1 MIKHQ
6 IPGRGPFAPWV
17 RRACSR
23 ANRTLRATLLPKGQ
37 NSSRPIGIAVFTLAC
52 LALAGCDSLPGLD
65 QAKPQPVA
73 AMPPPPDPQT
83 QMAPLEIRIAT
94 LIEEQR
100 EKIDPKAKKLAFDPE
115 LQRIARER
123 ARDMASKN
131 YLAHAAPNGDTSA
144 SLLMAED
151 GKFQGLLGENLA
163 AQHYRKESGVD
174 VVQFAQRFLETWVNS
189 PPHRDN
195 FSYPNYDRT
204 GVGAAVNGDTV
215 YVAQLFATDMGL
227 PPVKDGTPPAAV
239 TPYDSPGAAQS
250 DSANG
255 QPPAPIRLRGAE

>member
-1 MIKHQ
+1 MIKH
-6 IPGRGPFAPWV
+6 V
-17 RRACSR
+17 
-23 ANRTLRATLLPKGQ
+23 
-37 NSSRPIGIAVFTLAC
+37 AVLALAC

-65 QAKPQPVA
+65 QAKPQPAAVA
-73 AMPPPPDPQT
+73 APQPPPSDPQT
-83 QMAPLEIRIAT
+83 QMAPLEVRIEA

-123 ARDMASKN
+123 AQDMAAKN

-151 GKFQGLLGENLA
+151 DKFQGLLGENLA
-163 AQHYRKESGVD
+163 AQHYRKESGID
-174 VVQFAQRFLETWVNS
+174 VAQFAQRFLETWLNS

-195 FSYPNYDRT
+195 FAFANYDRT

-227 PPVKDGTPPAAV
+227 PPIKDGSPPAAV
-239 TPYDSPGAAQS
+239 TPYDSPAAAQS
-250 DSANG
+250 DSANT
-255 QPPAPIRLRGAE
+255 QPPAPMRLRGAQ